1 MKFSTCLLAIAL
13 ALLAFCSQAAMAH
26 DTWVQTNTNLIRT
39 GDAVHIDLMLGN
51 HGNDHR
57 DYKLASKIDRD
68 GVVLKVRGPDGKSYD
83 LADRLVDTGYTPK
96 EGFWTTKF
104 AATAPGMY
112 VVEHSLDK
120 IVHHGRPVRSVR
132 SGKTCFVVS
141 RSLDKIPLKNSGFDT
156 VLGHPLEIIPV
167 KNPVAP
173 AGPGQRI
180 HVRVLF
186 QGKPFAKAKVS
197 FIPRSETLKPDHDPQ
212 YERETDAQ
220 GEARFTPLTGDY
232 FLIAVHH
239 RDEKATGPGYEA
251 THYSATLNVFVPE
264 ACPCCGE

>member
-1 MKFSTCLLAIAL
+1 MKYPFLLAVIPAI
-13 ALLAFCSQAAMAH
+13 LLASWSHDVSAH

-51 HGNDHR
+51 HGNEHR
-57 DYKLASKIDRD
+57 DYKLASKVAKD
-68 GVVLKVRGPDGKSYD
+68 GVVLKVRAPGGKSYD
-83 LADRLVDTGYTPK
+83 LADRLIDTGYTPK
-96 EGFWTTKF
+96 EGFWTAKF

-120 IVHHGRPVRSVR
+120 VVHHGRPVRSVR
-132 SGKTCFVVS
+132 SGKTCFLVS
-141 RSLDKIPLKNSGFDT
+141 PSLDKISLKSPGFDA

-173 AGPGQRI
+173 AGPGQKI

-197 FIPRSETLKPDHDPQ
+197 FIPRSETLKPDHDPE

-239 RDEKATGPGYEA
+239 RDDKATGAGYEA